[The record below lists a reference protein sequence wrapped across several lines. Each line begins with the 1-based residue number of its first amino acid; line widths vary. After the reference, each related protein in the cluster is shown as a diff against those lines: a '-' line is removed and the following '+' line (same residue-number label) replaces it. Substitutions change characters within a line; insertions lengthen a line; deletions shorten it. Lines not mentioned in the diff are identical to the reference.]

1 MNKIVSRS
9 IKRTSST
16 NSRYSFLSSIVLF
29 LAIALLSV
37 RAIAQGSV
45 IHCAVQC
52 DQLTLSNPCADGK
65 AQQRQCSGT
74 SSSVFKNMTNFGY
87 ATSDFVVLNGFLG
100 CSAAACAT
108 KCAGMDETNLF
119 ESFPGTTNA
128 FCFNVTNKVGD
139 NAMFM
144 NSDLAGM
151 HAIAQ
156 GCAGNHS
163 MGNMYMGGSTHMAC
177 TSSYSADGVA
187 YTYTASSASSAKTAT
202 MVFASLLS
210 LAFVL

>member
-1 MNKIVSRS
+1 MNKMLSRS

-37 RAIAQGSV
+37 RAIAQGSLQ
-45 IHCAVQC
+45 CAVQC
-52 DQLTLSNPCADGK
+52 DQITLSNPCADGK
-65 AQQRQCSGT
+65 AQQKQCSGT
-74 SSSVFKNMTNFGY
+74 SSSVFKNMTNLGY
-87 ATSDFVVLNGFLG
+87 ESELVVPNGFLG

-128 FCFNVTNKVGD
+128 FCFNATNKVGD

-177 TSSYSADGVA
+177 ASSYSADGVA